1 MRYFLGRG
9 KFQKLFWGLLIKLKN
24 FYFLWFLQFSLF
36 FLPDFKLLLGF
47 LEVVF
52 GFFGRGKAQKQCYS
66 LVILTNNFCF
76 LRMANFGLF
85 HAVLSL

>member
-1 MRYFLGRG
+1 MESIN
-9 KFQKLFWGLLIKLKN
+9 KAEKLL
-24 FYFLWFLQFSLF
+24 FSVVPSILTLFF

-47 LEVVF
+47 MEVVF

>member
-24 FYFLWFLQFSLF
+24 F

-52 GFFGRGKAQKQCYS
+52 GFFGQGKAQKQCYS

-76 LRMANFGLF
+76 LRMANFGLL
-85 HAVLSL
+85 HAVVVGL

>member
-1 MRYFLGRG
+1 MGSINKAEKLLFSVVPSILTLFL
-9 KFQKLFWGLLIKLKN
+9 
-24 FYFLWFLQFSLF
+24 
-36 FLPDFKLLLGF
+36 LPDFKLLLGF

-52 GFFGRGKAQKQCYS
+52 GFFGRGKAQKQCYG

>member
-1 MRYFLGRG
+1 MGSIN
-9 KFQKLFWGLLIKLKN
+9 KAEKLL
-24 FYFLWFLQFSLF
+24 FSVVPSILTLF

>member
-1 MRYFLGRG
+1 MVPSILTF
-9 KFQKLFWGLLIKLKN
+9 
-24 FYFLWFLQFSLF
+24 F
-36 FLPDFKLLLGF
+36 FLTDFKLLLGF

-52 GFFGRGKAQKQCYS
+52 GFFGWGKAQKQCYS
-66 LVILTNNFCF
+66 LVILTRNFSF